1 LIFKNSK
8 LFANELDQN
17 DPLKPYRDQFY
28 YPKDE
33 NGEEV
38 LYLCGNSLGLQPK
51 SVRSF
56 VEMELNVWEK
66 DGVLGQHGRW
76 EKFHEKLMEN
86 SARLVGAIPSEVVV
100 MNALTVNINLLL
112 ISFYQPTINRH
123 KIMIEKG
130 AFPSDQYAVESHLH
144 LHGFDPKDSL
154 IELTPR
160 TGETTLR
167 TEDIVDTINDLGEE
181 LATIIMG
188 GVNYYT
194 GQAFDMETITKAGK
208 SVGAFVGFDLA
219 HAAGN
224 IHLNLHE
231 WNVDF
236 AAWCTYKY
244 LCAGPGA
251 PSGIFVNDKHHHWT
265 GPRLVGW
272 WGQNKQ
278 TRFDMGPEFDP
289 IQTAEG
295 WQISNAPVLGM
306 APLLASMK
314 IYDDVGMIAI
324 CDKSEKMTGYMEFLL
339 KENLPEINI
348 ITPNHPNQRGCQLSL
363 VIPGGKAIFE
373 SISQKGVV
381 CDWREPDVIRVA
393 PHPLYNQYSEVYN
406 FVQIILHT
414 ILG

>member
-112 ISFYQPTINRH
+112 ISFYQPTRNRH

-289 IQTAEG
+289 IQTVEG

-348 ITPNHPNQRGCQLSL
+348 ITPNDPNQRGCQLSL

>member
-1 LIFKNSK
+1 MIFKNSK

-181 LATIIMG
+181 LATIIIG

-348 ITPNHPNQRGCQLSL
+348 ITPNDPNQRGCQLSL

>member
-86 SARLVGAIPSEVVV
+86 SARLVGANPSEVVV

-181 LATIIMG
+181 LATIIIG

-278 TRFDMGPEFDP
+278 TRFDMGSDFDP
-289 IQTAEG
+289 IQTVEG

-348 ITPNHPNQRGCQLSL
+348 ITPNDPNQRGCQLSL

>member
-112 ISFYQPTINRH
+112 ISFYQPTRNRH
-123 KIMIEKG
+123 KIIIEKG

-348 ITPNHPNQRGCQLSL
+348 ITPNDPNQRGCQLSL

>member
-1 LIFKNSK
+1 MIFKNSK

-251 PSGIFVNDKHHHWT
+251 PSGIFVNEKHHHWT
-265 GPRLVGW
+265 GPRLAGW

-278 TRFDMGPEFDP
+278 TRFDMGSDFDP
-289 IQTAEG
+289 IQTVEG

-348 ITPNHPNQRGCQLSL
+348 ITPNGLNQRGCQLSL

-373 SISQKGVV
+373 SITQKGVV

>member
-1 LIFKNSK
+1 MIFKNSK

-76 EKFHEKLMEN
+76 EKFHEKLMAN
-86 SARLVGAIPSEVVV
+86 SARLVGANPSEVVV

-278 TRFDMGPEFDP
+278 TRFDMGSDFDP
-289 IQTAEG
+289 IQTVEG

-348 ITPNHPNQRGCQLSL
+348 ITPNGPNQRGCQLSL

-373 SISQKGVV
+373 SITQKGVV

>member
-1 LIFKNSK
+1 MIFKNSK

-17 DPLKPYRDQFY
+17 DPLKHYRDQFY

-167 TEDIVDTINDLGEE
+167 TDDIVNTINDVGEE

-251 PSGIFVNDKHHHWT
+251 PSGIFVNKKHHHWT

-289 IQTAEG
+289 IQTVEG

-306 APLLASMK
+306 APLLASMQ

-324 CDKSEKMTGYMEFLL
+324 CDKSKKMTGYMEFLL

-348 ITPNHPNQRGCQLSL
+348 ITPNDPNQRGCQLSL

-373 SISQKGVV
+373 SITQKGVV

>member
-1 LIFKNSK
+1 MIFKNSK

-17 DPLKPYRDQFY
+17 DPLKSFRDQFY
-28 YPKDE
+28 YPKDK

-51 SVRSF
+51 SVRPL

-76 EKFHEKLMEN
+76 EKFHEKLMAN

-100 MNALTVNINLLL
+100 MNALTVNIHLLL
-112 ISFYQPTINRH
+112 ISFYQPTKNRH
-123 KIMIEKG
+123 KIIIEKG
-130 AFPSDQYAVESHLH
+130 AFPSDQYAVESHFH
-144 LHGFDPKDSL
+144 LHGYDPKDSL

-167 TEDIVDTINDLGEE
+167 TDDIVNTINDVGEE

-224 IHLNLHE
+224 IDLNLHD

-251 PSGIFVNDKHHHWT
+251 PSGIFVNKKHHHWT

-278 TRFDMGPEFDP
+278 TRFDMGPDFDP
-289 IQTAEG
+289 IKTVEG

-306 APLLASMK
+306 APLLASMQ

-324 CDKSEKMTGYMEFLL
+324 CDKSKIMTGYMEFLL

-348 ITPNHPNQRGCQLSL
+348 ITPNDPNQRGCQLSL

-381 CDWREPDVIRVA
+381 CDWREPNVIRVA